1 MWSSNTIQLKWSI
14 FTLKTYYDRWN
25 HPVSDFD
32 LLLLSFILFCHNIF
46 QNTITSIPRLLSFSS
61 FWGVCYILLF
71 WTCFLFFNWSFFR
84 KIHACVFA
92 FAPMEKNVTWN
103 KNEKLRLDGGNR
115 VINIDELL
123 GGTYVDRS
131 MPLAFYTF

>member
-1 MWSSNTIQLKWSI
+1 MKHQMQPIPLLWKRGRENRLIRLISLTIKHHQFFFFMWSSNTIQLKWSI

-61 FWGVCYILLF
+61 FWDVCYILLF

-92 FAPMEKNVTWN
+92 FAPMEKNVT
-103 KNEKLRLDGGNR
+103 
-115 VINIDELL
+115 
-123 GGTYVDRS
+123 
-131 MPLAFYTF
+131 